1 MTSIEIANPYTPG
14 QPVIDRKMLFGRQ
27 EAADWI
33 ELQINGKARV
43 LIINGQ
49 PLIGKTSLLRHV
61 GALQN
66 LPAFNLLVALATP
79 PIMPGDSSHE
89 TEPATI
95 DAVLQTVIAQLKPQL
110 VRVNL
115 LAEESGNS
123 FTQTVSILRN
133 LFTQANTRLGPER
146 LVVYFDDLHL
156 LFNGDMSLG
165 VSLLTALVPL
175 LDECPKLHLIFTL
188 NQDKFRRIQHPLLDG
203 APTFNLGPLATDAS
217 LNMVTLPVKD
227 MLRFDYGVTKRIV
240 EVNSH
245 HPYYLS
251 LFCHTL
257 LNRQLHDGWVNQRD
271 FDSALTEI
279 LDSPIEPFTQIW
291 DKSSWVERSVLS
303 GMAAIQG
310 THGPLTQQEIT
321 RFLQR
326 QDRDVAE
333 NVVVEA
339 LKGLAERGVLVPMGA
354 ISYRFHVE
362 LLRLWLREHTN
373 LAEIVREVNWDRQSA
388 QLKPDP
394 RSGKAM
400 TPPVAARTASPPAP
414 SRPRR
419 SRWLWPMLLIL
430 LTGICLLTAG
440 GVVAARYLELPLFNV
455 VEPTSGARLPS
466 EPDQAEAAAAPPTAT
481 LPPEPTPTITPTPPV
496 VVARTVP
503 SITYMGRE
511 VDQAWRIYVMNADGT
526 NPTAISPEGTEDTAP
541 IWSPDGRRLAF
552 VSQRDGNRE
561 IYVMDADGQNA
572 INLTR
577 HPADDWTPS
586 WSPDGTK
593 LAFSSIRTGGWE
605 IYVVDLACLD
615 TPQTCPESLT
625 QITDDDTGNILP
637 VWSPDGSRFAFN
649 SKAAGNWDV
658 YTMAVDG
665 TDIRQITT
673 HPENDLAATWSPDGT
688 QLAFESNRDGNVEI
702 YVIDVSGQG
711 PPRNVTNLSLAND
724 HGPTW
729 TPDGQQLVFYSN
741 REGNWDIFS
750 TSLDGEKVINLTQ
763 TPERDEQTPAWRP

>member
-1 MTSIEIANPYTPG
+1 
-14 QPVIDRKMLFGRQ
+14 
-27 EAADWI
+27 
-33 ELQINGKARV
+33 
-43 LIINGQ
+43 
-49 PLIGKTSLLRHV
+49 
-61 GALQN
+61 
-66 LPAFNLLVALATP
+66 
-79 PIMPGDSSHE
+79 
-89 TEPATI
+89 
-95 DAVLQTVIAQLKPQL
+95 
-110 VRVNL
+110 
-115 LAEESGNS
+115 
-123 FTQTVSILRN
+123 
-133 LFTQANTRLGPER
+133 
-146 LVVYFDDLHL
+146 
-156 LFNGDMSLG
+156 
-165 VSLLTALVPL
+165 
-175 LDECPKLHLIFTL
+175 
-188 NQDKFRRIQHPLLDG
+188 
-203 APTFNLGPLATDAS
+203 
-217 LNMVTLPVKD
+217 
-227 MLRFDYGVTKRIV
+227 
-240 EVNSH
+240 
-245 HPYYLS
+245 
-251 LFCHTL
+251 
-257 LNRQLHDGWVNQRD
+257 LHDGWVNQRD
-271 FDSALTEI
+271 FDSALAEI

-291 DKSSWVERSVLS
+291 DKSSWMERAVLS

-326 QDRDVAE
+326 QDGAVAE

-373 LAEIVREVNWDRQSA
+373 LAEIAREVDWNRLSA

-394 RSGKAM
+394 RRGKAVI
-400 TPPVAARTASPPAP
+400 PPIA
-414 SRPRR
+414 SRPASRSAPRPTRR
-419 SRWLWPMLLIL
+419 SRWLWPMLLVL
-430 LTGICLLTAG
+430 LTGICLLAAG
-440 GVVAARYLELPLFNV
+440 GVVAARYLNLPLFNLA
-455 VEPTSGARLPS
+455 EPTAGVAPPP
-466 EPDQAEAAAAPPTAT
+466 EPDDAEAAGPSPTAT
-481 LPPEPTPTITPTPPV
+481 LLPEPTPTITPTPPV
-496 VVARTVP
+496 VVARTLP
-503 SITYMGRE
+503 SITYMGRD
-511 VDQAWRIYVMNADGT
+511 VNQAWRIYVMNADGT
-526 NPTAISPEGTEDTAP
+526 DPSPISPEGTEDTAP
-541 IWSPDGRRLAF
+541 IWSPDGNRLAF

-572 INLTR
+572 VNLTR

-625 QITDDDTGNILP
+625 QITGDDTGNILP

-649 SKAAGNWDV
+649 SKASGNWDV
-658 YTMAVDG
+658 YTMAMDG

-673 HPENDLAATWSPDGT
+673 DPENDLAAIWSPDGT

-702 YVIDVSGQG
+702 YVIGANGQG

-724 HGPTW
+724 HGPSW

-750 TSLDGEKVINLTQ
+750 TSLDGENVINLTQ